1 MHDSNGSFKGNGFNS
16 TKYAEGNSLRDT
28 RSQSVKMRGTSSNQI
43 SDPTENAGQ
52 GDSNSKKMSD
62 DSKEKEEEIKEETG
76 DNANKSMSVTS
87 SKSIASLN

>member
-1 MHDSNGSFKGNGFNS
+1 
-16 TKYAEGNSLRDT
+16 
-28 RSQSVKMRGTSSNQI
+28 
-43 SDPTENAGQ
+43 
-52 GDSNSKKMSD
+52 MSD